1 MAIQDDFNRF
11 WADPSKRNQAIGGML
26 DLGVGMYGMNAGRK
40 EADQRLREA
49 QGPLYDQ
56 AMTASAGA
64 LGQAGSMDPQAFA
77 KQRFDAQRGL
87 LSGVDAK
94 SEADL
99 MRQLHAKGLL
109 GVANYNPGV
118 EGIAPGTTAMNPHMA
133 AFYAARNARD
143 AKMSADSL
151 DAGQAQID
159 RYLKRS
165 GMLQDQAGRRQD
177 VGLQAQ
183 SKRSSPA
190 AANMNLL
197 RGAAGILK
205 DSGLMPGMISTGKDW
220 LGDLFNGNSFRVE
233 DFGDLDFGDG
243 WF

>member
-1 MAIQDDFNRF
+1 MATSFADF
-11 WADPSKRNQAIGGML
+11 WADPRSRNQVYGGML
-26 DLGVGMYGMNAGRK
+26 DFGIGAYGMQAGRK
-40 EADQRLREA
+40 EAEQKLRAA
-49 QGPLYDQ
+49 QGPLYD
-56 AMTASAGA
+56 ASMAASGRA

-77 KQRFDAQRGL
+77 QQRFDAQRGL

-99 MRQLHAKGLL
+99 MRQLQAKGLL
-109 GVANYNPGV
+109 GVSNYNPGV
-118 EGIAPGTTAMNPHMA
+118 EGIAPGTTAMNPHLA

-143 AKMSADSL
+143 ARMSADSL

-165 GMLQDQAGRRQD
+165 GMLQQQAANRQST
-177 VGLQAQ
+177 GLEAQ
-183 SKRSSPA
+183 RTQPSRST
-190 AANMNLL
+190 ANMNLL

-205 DSGLMPGMISTGKDW
+205 DTGMLPGMVSTGKDW
-220 LGDLFNGNSFRVE
+220 LSGLFSGNDFDLDSF
-233 DFGDLDFGDG
+233 DFGGG